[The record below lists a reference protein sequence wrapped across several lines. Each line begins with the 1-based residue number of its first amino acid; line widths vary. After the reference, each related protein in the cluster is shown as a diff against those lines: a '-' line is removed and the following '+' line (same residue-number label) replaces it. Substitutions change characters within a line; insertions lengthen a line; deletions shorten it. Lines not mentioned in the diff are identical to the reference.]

1 VDSTLGILGLV
12 AFIVAVVALAA
23 AVTYAVIRV
32 SPSQS
37 AKELKGEANDG

>member
-1 VDSTLGILGLV
+1 MDTALGILGLA

-37 AKELKGEANDG
+37 AKELKGEANGG